1 MMLSLDAE
9 IKALKVMFDDYVNVK
24 YVRTPK
30 DIYISNVRPLA
41 IGNGTWIGGETLETT
56 YTGRNTATWL
66 QN

>member
-1 MMLSLDAE
+1 
-9 IKALKVMFDDYVNVK
+9 MFDDYVNVK

-41 IGNGTWIGGETLETT
+41 IENGTWIGGETLETT